1 MSELSSDE
9 KTLSLIA
16 SGMSRYQRKRKAE
29 NQPRDASG
37 RWVGAGANVRW
48 RSNGQDWAGT
58 VEAIKNGKAI
68 VKVRHSDGTETTT
81 TLNPDTLSVMASKAR
96 LSSVNKKY
104 FDKGSDIKKYVAKN
118 RDDIEKAAENGGA
131 RIERADGYSIDATKK
146 PIDGDGDG
154 LVNEAENSRESGQK
168 DEREEK
174 RKKESNPIIYQL
186 YSPDGRSLGIFNGP
200 SAEGT
205 MNDAISNDSS
215 SSPAPSGASLVS
227 SGSPMSYSVPK
238 IMQEKI
244 SDTLADNSDLLSDS
258 DIEFFS
264 KFCSSGQVSQDDIS
278 TMKRFIETVEL
289 LMNLYGGSEGS
300 KWVEKVD
307 KPTEDYEPIQH
318 DFESGIYEYF
328 VAQHESGIAELLAVD
343 LYEDKVLSWT
353 GVDFSMDH
361 GPVGNYDALFI
372 DPVDEITARQI
383 AYTLHE
389 QMSNA
394 EDASFSAKDIFPEE
408 RNLFELA
415 ASEMD
420 SRYFSEIAQ
429 LAYTPA
435 ERSIDAQH
443 QARGEAGKFGK
454 TYSEGMTPG
463 ASVKYFAIVDP
474 IDQTAVMDI
483 VAIFTDESGKPV
495 AHRRSMGQWSAD
507 SDILAQLTG
516 PTPPPVIHLDS
527 DEQVIDVLSQ
537 IDGYDSENES
547 EIVEDSQT
555 ESEFSLKAELKSL
568 MNQETISGE
577 EIYDI
582 VKKARSFNRM
592 DLIPEAY
599 RIYGSYSS
607 SEGLYGECGEV
618 ITASAASLGHTP
630 LERLENYWLRGPGA
644 RKIDWNSSDSVDYAA
659 KTFSKYLGHE
669 QAYAFATILKNRAN

>member
-9 KTLSLIA
+9 KILSLIA
-16 SGMSRYQRKRKAE
+16 AGMSQYQRKRKAE
-29 NQPRDASG
+29 NQPRDSSG

-68 VKVRHSDGTETTT
+68 VKVRHSDGSETTT
-81 TLNPDTLSVMASKAR
+81 TLNPDTLAVMASKAR

-118 RDDIEKAAENGGA
+118 RDDIEKAAESGGA

-146 PIDGDGDG
+146 PIDRDGDG
-154 LVNEAENSRESGQK
+154 FVNEKDKPRESDQK
-168 DEREEK
+168 AEQEEK
-174 RKKESNPIIYQL
+174 RKKEGNPIIYQL
-186 YSPDGRSLGIFNGP
+186 YAPGGRSLGIFDGP
-200 SAEGT
+200 GAEDT
-205 MNDAISNDSS
+205 MNDVVSNDSAE
-215 SSPAPSGASLVS
+215 SPAPSGPSLVS
-227 SGSPMSYSVPK
+227 SGSPKAFSVPK
-238 IMQEKI
+238 AMREKI
-244 SDTLADNSDLLSDS
+244 SETLTDNSSLLSDT

-264 KFCSSGQVSQDDIS
+264 KFCSDSPVSAEDIS
-278 TMKRFIETVEL
+278 NLRKFIDTVETL
-289 LMNLYGGSEGS
+289 INLYGGSDGTE
-300 KWVEKVD
+300 WVEKVD
-307 KPTEDYEPIQH
+307 QPEEYDPIQH
-318 DFESGIYEYF
+318 DFDSGIYEYF
-328 VAQHESGIAELLAVD
+328 VAQHDSGVTELLAVD

-361 GPVGNYDALFI
+361 GSVSNYDALFI
-372 DPVDEITARQI
+372 DPVDEITARKI
-383 AYTLHE
+383 AYTLHD
-389 QMSNA
+389 QMANA
-394 EDASFSAKDIFPEE
+394 EDVSFSIKDIFPEE

-420 SRYFSEIAQ
+420 TRYFNEITQ
-429 LAYTPA
+429 LSYTPT

-454 TYSEGMTPG
+454 TYSEGMEATTP
-463 ASVKYFAIVDP
+463 VKYFAIVDAV
-474 IDQTAVMDI
+474 DQTAVMDI

-495 AHRRSMGQWSAD
+495 AHRRSMGQWSID

-537 IDGYDSENES
+537 IDGYDSENEPAP
-547 EIVEDSQT
+547 EEPIT
-555 ESEFSLKAELKSL
+555 ESEFTLKAELKTLLNRDTVSS
-568 MNQETISGE
+568 ED
-577 EIYDI
+577 IYDI

-592 DLIPEAY
+592 DLIPEEY
-599 RIYGSYSS
+599 RVYGSHLS
-607 SEGLYGECGEV
+607 SEGLYGEYGEV

-644 RKIDWNSSDSVDYAA
+644 RKIDWNSSGAVDYAA
-659 KTFSKYLGHE
+659 KTFTKYLGSD